1 MKMNVF
7 PFALLSVPNAS
18 LFHCSGNRLSL
29 VNLLRQSDV
38 RNDGDVAHNADV
50 RSNDGRLDWVRSACR
65 GQVEIVVVEL
75 ESIYQIAERFGF
87 EAGQRFIADFSI
99 GIPVTSRD
107 RYEKLLCQF
116 QNCITI
122 RF

>member
-18 LFHCSGNRLSL
+18 LFHCSGYRLSF

-50 RSNDGRLDWVRSACR
+50 RSNDGRLDWVRSAGR

-75 ESIYQIAERFGF
+75 KSIYQIAERFGF
-87 EAGQRFIADFSI
+87 EAGQRFIADFRI

-107 RYEKLLCQF
+107 RYEKLLS
-116 QNCITI
+116 
-122 RF
+122 